1 MSIYRQVGRG
11 RPAVLV
17 AVALVSLAVG
27 VGVGVLIAGE
37 DDDQPSLSAAVNDL
51 RERMQPAVQGL
62 DVLPVEYAQ
71 GGGEVRGAVAQ
82 LERSTKAYEQAR
94 QDLTLLSPVESAAL
108 GRQLLALRDLI
119 DRHAPPSTVRA
130 AAERTEATARRA
142 LRLPAS

>member
-11 RPAVLV
+11 RPAVL
-17 AVALVSLAVG
+17 AALALVSLAVG
-27 VGVGVLIAGE
+27 IAVGVLIAG
-37 DDDQPSLSAAVNDL
+37 DDDQPSLAAAVDDL

-82 LERSTKAYEQAR
+82 LERSTKAYEESR
-94 QDLTLLSPVESAAL
+94 QDLTLLAPVESAQL

-119 DRHAPPSTVRA
+119 DRHAPPATVRA

-142 LRLPAS
+142 LRLPTG